1 MKHAYRKHLVNVV
14 CIVSRQKIANV
25 LRFPLWVAG
34 VSSVVSRDVMQWKE
48 ARDKLA
54 KS

>member
-1 MKHAYRKHLVNVV
+1 LYR
-14 CIVSRQKIANV
+14 IARQKIASV
-25 LRFPLWVAG
+25 LRFLLWVAG
-34 VSSVVSRDVMQWKE
+34 VPSGVSRDVMQWKE